1 MSRVTSRLRL
11 VLGAAIVAVIGG
23 CGSSGYLAEEY
34 GGGVAVNSMPLEGA
48 GGEASVDVVDTE
60 TSVTSDSEV
69 VESPDA
75 ALETERQL
83 IYVAEVRLVVEDFA
97 ALEGKNGLSQLIE
110 KHGGHTADLSIDRN
124 QGRARSGHWKARIPV
139 KNYRIFLGALTELGV
154 PEHFR
159 ETTEDVTAQYVD
171 LDARIRN
178 KKRLEERILQLLER
192 SAGKINELIEVE
204 RELGR
209 VRGEIERMDSM
220 FRSLQSRIKM
230 TTVTI
235 DVREERDYEP
245 PQAPSFGS
253 RIGKAWT
260 SSILAISV
268 AAKNLLV
275 GLVAVIPWLILAIP
289 AGLLLRMIWRRWR
302 GT

>member
-1 MSRVTSRLRL
+1 MRSVAEATLS
-11 VLGAAIVAVIGG
+11 GWAVIMLLLTAG
-23 CGSSGYLAEEY
+23 CGSQHSADEY
-34 GGGVAVNSMPLEGA
+34 SVGMAGSSLVFEDGT
-48 GGEASVDVVDTE
+48 GGEQIAVTE
-60 TSVTSDSEV
+60 DSAVDSEAV
-69 VESPDA
+69 PSPDA

-83 IYVAEVRLVVEDFA
+83 IYVADIRLVVEDFA
-97 ALEGKNGLSQLIE
+97 AVAGKNGISQLVE
-110 KHGGHTADLSIDRN
+110 KYGGHTADLTIDRN
-124 QGRARSGHWKARIPV
+124 QGRARSGQWKARIPV
-139 KNYRIFLGALTELGV
+139 KNYRAFLDEVRELGI

-178 KKRLEERILQLLER
+178 KKRLEDRILALLER

-209 VRGEIERMDSM
+209 VRGEIERMESM

-235 DVREERDYEP
+235 NAREERGYEP

-253 RIGKAWT
+253 RIGKAW
-260 SSILAISV
+260 SNSIYGIGEG
-268 AAKNLLV
+268 AKNLLI
-275 GLVAVIPWLILAIP
+275 GLVGFIPWLVLIIP
-289 AGLLLRMIWRRWR
+289 AAFLLRFGWRRR
-302 GT
+302 RRRRSD

>member
-1 MSRVTSRLRL
+1 MKPVAKDSFSRCVAIILLLTAGCSSEHA
-11 VLGAAIVAVIGG
+11 VDEYSVGMAEAPGAFQE
-23 CGSSGYLAEEY
+23 S
-34 GGGVAVNSMPLEGA
+34 A
-48 GGEASVDVVDTE
+48 GGEEIEVSQDSAV
-60 TSVTSDSEV
+60 DSEAV
-69 VESPDA
+69 PAPDA

-83 IYVAEVRLVVEDFA
+83 IYVADVRLVVDDFA
-97 ALEGKNGLSQLIE
+97 AVEGKSGISQLIE
-110 KHGGHTADLSIDRN
+110 KYGGHTADLSIDRN
-124 QGRARSGHWKARIPV
+124 QGRARSGQWKARIPV
-139 KNYRIFLGALTELGV
+139 KNYRIFLDELRELGI

-178 KKRLEERILQLLER
+178 KKRLEERILTLLDR

-209 VRGEIERMDSM
+209 VRGEIEQMQSM

-235 DVREERDYEP
+235 NAREERGYEP

-253 RIGKAWT
+253 RIGKAW
-260 SSILAISV
+260 SNSLYGISEGL
-268 AAKNLLV
+268 KNLMIGLV
-275 GLVAVIPWLILAIP
+275 GIIPWLVLIIP
-289 AGLLLRMIWRRWR
+289 TVLLVRFGWRRWR
-302 GT
+302 RD